1 MYEMNKDLPYEQ
13 QVKLL
18 LHHYDQLVVENKAL
32 KARIKEMEDEKA
44 EYGDPKELREML
56 KTLPSKVKQ
65 LRELYNERDSRINWA
80 KKKMVKYL
88 RSKGVKL
95 PPSINVSEKYS
106 RLLLLGVTSILPC
119 QQLVVNSQKFTSVCW
134 ILQNIEEG

>member
-1 MYEMNKDLPYEQ
+1 MFFSPPLYTVKRMLMYEMNKDLPYEQ

-18 LHHYDQLVVENKAL
+18 LHYYDQLVVENKVL
-32 KARIKEMEDEKA
+32 KARIKDMEDEKA

-88 RSKGVKL
+88 RSKGGKVAAYHD
-95 PPSINVSEKYS
+95 IYES
-106 RLLLLGVTSILPC
+106 RGNGDGIAGTIIDV
-119 QQLVVNSQKFTSVCW
+119 
-134 ILQNIEEG
+134 

>member
-13 QVKLL
+13 QIKVLL
-18 LHHYDQLVVENKAL
+18 RHYDQLVEENKAL
-32 KARIKEMEDEKA
+32 KVRIKEMEDERA
-44 EYGDPKELREML
+44 EYGNPKELREML

-80 KKKMVKYL
+80 KKKLVTYL

-95 PPSINVSEKYS
+95 PPIMTFTKAVEM
-106 RLLLLGVTSILPC
+106 VTDSPE
-119 QQLVVNSQKFTSVCW
+119 QS
-134 ILQNIEEG
+134 

>member
-1 MYEMNKDLPYEQ
+1 MYKMNKDLSYEQ
-13 QVKLL
+13 QVKGL
-18 LHHYDQLVVENKAL
+18 LHHYDQLVEENEAL

-80 KKKMVKYL
+80 KKKLVTYL

-95 PPSINVSEKYS
+95 PPIMTFTKAVEM
-106 RLLLLGVTSILPC
+106 VTDSPE
-119 QQLVVNSQKFTSVCW
+119 QS
-134 ILQNIEEG
+134 

>member
-1 MYEMNKDLPYEQ
+1 MFFSPPLYTVKRMLMYEMNKDLPYEQ

-56 KTLPSKVKQ
+56 KTLPAKMNY
-65 LRELYNERDSRINWA
+65 LRSIYKDRDQRLNWA
-80 KKKMVKYL
+80 KKKLVKYL

-95 PPSINVSEKYS
+95 PPIMTFTKAVEM
-106 RLLLLGVTSILPC
+106 VTELPE
-119 QQLVVNSQKFTSVCW
+119 QS
-134 ILQNIEEG
+134 

>member
-1 MYEMNKDLPYEQ
+1 M
-13 QVKLL
+13 
-18 LHHYDQLVVENKAL
+18 LHHYDQLVEKNKAL

-65 LRELYNERDSRINWA
+65 LRELYNERGSRINWA

-88 RSKGVKL
+88 RSKGGGE
-95 PPSINVSEKYS
+95 SC
-106 RLLLLGVTSILPC
+106 RLS
-119 QQLVVNSQKFTSVCW
+119 
-134 ILQNIEEG
+134 

>member
-1 MYEMNKDLPYEQ
+1 MIEKNKDLPYEQ
-13 QVKLL
+13 QVKIL

-44 EYGDPKELREML
+44 EYGDPKELRKML

-80 KKKMVKYL
+80 KKKLVKYL
-88 RSKGVKL
+88 RSKGERI
-95 PPSINVSEKYS
+95 PSDITFTRVINLITGDE
-106 RLLLLGVTSILPC
+106 
-119 QQLVVNSQKFTSVCW
+119 
-134 ILQNIEEG
+134 

>member
-13 QVKLL
+13 QIKVLL
-18 LHHYDQLVVENKAL
+18 RHYDQLVEENKAL
-32 KARIKEMEDEKA
+32 KVRIKEMEDERA

-80 KKKMVKYL
+80 KKKLVTYL

-95 PPSINVSEKYS
+95 PPIMTFTKAVKM
-106 RLLLLGVTSILPC
+106 VTDSPE
-119 QQLVVNSQKFTSVCW
+119 QS
-134 ILQNIEEG
+134 

>member
-1 MYEMNKDLPYEQ
+1 MYKMNKDLSYEQ
-13 QVKLL
+13 QVKGL
-18 LHHYDQLVVENKAL
+18 LHHYDQLVEENEAL

-88 RSKGVKL
+88 RSKGERI
-95 PPSINVSEKYS
+95 PSDITFT
-106 RLLLLGVTSILPC
+106 R
-119 QQLVVNSQKFTSVCW
+119 VVNLITG
-134 ILQNIEEG
+134 EE

>member
-13 QVKLL
+13 QIKVLL
-18 LHHYDQLVVENKAL
+18 RHYDQLVEENKAL
-32 KARIKEMEDEKA
+32 KVRIKEMEDERA

-80 KKKMVKYL
+80 KKKLVTY

-95 PPSINVSEKYS
+95 PPIMTFTKAVKM
-106 RLLLLGVTSILPC
+106 VTDSPE
-119 QQLVVNSQKFTSVCW
+119 QS
-134 ILQNIEEG
+134 

>member
-1 MYEMNKDLPYEQ
+1 MYEMNKYLPYEQ
-13 QVKLL
+13 QVKIL
-18 LHHYDQLVVENKAL
+18 LHHYDQLVEENKAL

-88 RSKGVKL
+88 RSKGVKMPLIMTFTKAVEMVTEL
-95 PPSINVSEKYS
+95 PEQS
-106 RLLLLGVTSILPC
+106 
-119 QQLVVNSQKFTSVCW
+119 
-134 ILQNIEEG
+134 